1 MGKVGQAIETAG
13 LRTGNT
19 LATPLRIVGEWWNAL
34 ANVLRQWQ
42 SSAKNTAEVTKQTV
56 NALVDNFLNFSK
68 VEGKWY
74 QRLTKWTINAVSACT
89 RRPAMIAGAGI
100 LSGINQWVRKP
111 FQKLLYTPG
120 KMFKGMWN
128 ATRIFSKK
136 KWFDFQSY
144 DTHET
149 GWDTRVNTIKDKK
162 IGFLWATTW
171 SSQKPAEAKPEIEKK
186 EPKKEIEK
194 PEAIKK
200 PEIEKKEPKKE
211 IEKPEAIKKSEIE
224 KKQSDKNPE
233 KLVSKKEIPSWEKPK
248 TLDELKNQHT
258 LESEKKQLEEKKRSL
273 LDWKTM
279 DEKFKKEYTKEYTK
293 IFGGK
298 IDEESVLA
306 RGKQNKKWE
315 NMEQLLVTLQ
325 KENPVMADFIEDEIL
340 AKKAPAAQAA

>member
-89 RRPAMIAGAGI
+89 RRPAMIAGAGM
-100 LSGINQWVRKP
+100 LSAANQWIRKP

-200 PEIEKKEPKKE
+200 
-211 IEKPEAIKKSEIE
+211 SEIE

-233 KLVSKKEIPSWEKPK
+233 KPVSKKEIPSWEKPK
-248 TLDELKNQHT
+248 TLDELKHQHT
-258 LESEKKQLEEKKRSL
+258 LESEKKQLEENKKNRV
-273 LDWKTM
+273 DWKTM
-279 DEKFKKEYTKEYTK
+279 DEEFKKKYIKDYEKV
-293 IFGGK
+293 FGWN
-298 IDEESVLA
+298 IDEESILA
-306 RGKQNKKWE
+306 RAKKNKKWE
-315 NMEQLLVTLQ
+315 NMEQLLIVLK
-325 KENPVMADFIEDEIL
+325 KENPVMAGFIEEEIL
-340 AKKAPAAQAA
+340 AKQASLAETA